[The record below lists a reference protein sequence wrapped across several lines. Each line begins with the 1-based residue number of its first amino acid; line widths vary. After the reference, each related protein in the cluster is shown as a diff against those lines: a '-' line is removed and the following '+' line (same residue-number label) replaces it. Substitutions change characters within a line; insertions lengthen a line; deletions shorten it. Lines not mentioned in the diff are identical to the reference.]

1 MVKEFRRVMNE
12 EEEREEL
19 MLPWL
24 QARSATLQQRQ
35 GWYFFSYF

>member
-1 MVKEFRRVMNE
+1 MVKEFRRVMMNE

-24 QARSATLQQRQ
+24 QARSATLQQR
-35 GWYFFSYF
+35 